1 MIQQW
6 GTRRDNLIS
15 TQEKGIY
22 PALERRGVSTRAPW
36 RMMAGMVIASA
47 AFAIAGLLDLRV
59 DGGEPV
65 NVAVSVET
73 NTPSS

>member
-1 MIQQW
+1 MDSPT
-6 GTRRDNLIS
+6 GPP
-15 TQEKGIY
+15 
-22 PALERRGVSTRAPW
+22 PAWRMMVVATPR

-47 AFAIAGLLDLRV
+47 AFVVAGLLDLRV
-59 DGGEPV
+59 DGGERV

>member
-1 MIQQW
+1 M
-6 GTRRDNLIS
+6 IS

-47 AFAIAGLLDLRV
+47 AFVVAGLLDLRV
-59 DGGEPV
+59 DGGERV
-65 NVAVSVET
+65 NVAVSVGNQYAIELT
-73 NTPSS
+73 SRRWRGG